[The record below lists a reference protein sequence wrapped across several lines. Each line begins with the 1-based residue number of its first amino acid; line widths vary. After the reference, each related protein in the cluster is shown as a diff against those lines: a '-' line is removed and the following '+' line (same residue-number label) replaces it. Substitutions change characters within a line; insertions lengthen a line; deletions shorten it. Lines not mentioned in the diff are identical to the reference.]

1 MDGEYRYIIIISEF
15 GIGVE
20 YAKVEVVDKSLYK
33 VNYPF
38 DLYSCVHYNA
48 IGISKEL

>member
-1 MDGEYRYIIIISEF
+1 MDGEYRYIIIISQF

-20 YAKVEVVDKSLYK
+20 YDVVEVRKKSLYK

-38 DLYSCVHYNA
+38 DLYSGVHYNE
-48 IGISKEL
+48 IGISK